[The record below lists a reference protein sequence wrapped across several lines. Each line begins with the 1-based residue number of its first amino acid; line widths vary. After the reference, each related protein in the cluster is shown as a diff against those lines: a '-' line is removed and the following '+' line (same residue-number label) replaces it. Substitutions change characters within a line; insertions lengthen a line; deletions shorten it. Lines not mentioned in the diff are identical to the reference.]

1 MEENSPFT
9 HILVPTDGSE
19 PSVSAGRLAIRI
31 AAQHRIPITF
41 VYVIDSVSAEK
52 MAAATSRK
60 LDAIYEELRNKGQSY
75 LNYLTRLAQN
85 RGLEAS
91 QVTRQGIP
99 HREIADLARQSKAD
113 LIVMGQGGVGG
124 PHRLDI
130 GSVSKRVIESSP
142 CPVLVA
148 KHSRPRR

>member
-1 MEENSPFT
+1 M
-9 HILVPTDGSE
+9 
-19 PSVSAGRLAIRI
+19 
-31 AAQHRIPITF
+31 
-41 VYVIDSVSAEK
+41 IDSVSAEK

-75 LNYLTRLAQN
+75 LSYLTRVAQN
-85 RGLEAS
+85 RGIEVS

-99 HREIADLARQSKAD
+99 HREIADLARQCKAD
-113 LIVMGQGGVGG
+113 LIVMGQGGVSG

-148 KHSRPRR
+148 KHSQPRR